1 MTIEIKLTS
10 MVAKSIRD
18 AWLASPND
26 ADDIARRA
34 ERESHYSGSGTIPN
48 PFADKFAVKELN
60 FKLHSYEDDSVLVVV
75 YRPTGEALAFFSYT
89 CDGL

>member
-10 MVAKSIRD
+10 TIAKSIRD

-48 PFADKFAVKELN
+48 PFADKFPVKELN

>member
-1 MTIEIKLTS
+1 MTIEIELTS
-10 MVAKSIRD
+10 KIAKSIRD

-34 ERESHYSGSGTIPN
+34 ERESHYSGSGKIPN
-48 PFADKFAVKELN
+48 PFTDDFAVKELN
-60 FKLHSYEDDSVLVVV
+60 FKLHSYEDDSLLIVA

>member
-1 MTIEIKLTS
+1 MTIEIKLSST
-10 MVAKSIRD
+10 VAKSIRD

-26 ADDIARRA
+26 ANGIALRA

-48 PFADKFAVKELN
+48 PFKDEFAVKELN
-60 FKLHSYEDDSVLVVV
+60 FKLHSYEDDSLLIVA
-75 YRPTGEALAFFSYT
+75 YRPNGDALAFFSYT